1 MNDIYLFTSYL
12 NTRYYESC
20 TLDLFNN
27 FMNLLFFFLFSFGG
41 GVRGLSELSSI
52 IYYIIIII
60 V

>member
-41 GVRGLSELSSI
+41 GVRGLSELLFI
-52 IYYIIIII
+52 IYYII